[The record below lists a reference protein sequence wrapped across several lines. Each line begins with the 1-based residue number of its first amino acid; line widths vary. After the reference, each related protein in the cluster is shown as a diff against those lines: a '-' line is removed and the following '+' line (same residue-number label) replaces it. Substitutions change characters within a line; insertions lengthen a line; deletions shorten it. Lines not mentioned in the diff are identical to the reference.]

1 MEKLSKESQEL
12 RDEIDLLKR
21 DRTDKGELS
30 HLKHG
35 IEEPNNDQ

>member
-1 MEKLSKESQEL
+1 VEKLSKESQEL
-12 RDEIDLLKR
+12 RDENLLKR